1 MNNDIKRPQGM
12 SQLDYLWL
20 NFGGRRIE
28 NEAST
33 TPQEDVLLTEKALT
47 KLIQKSTN
55 GGITS
60 LLFDNDPLD
69 STMTRLTGQTSDG
82 SIITVVKMP
91 KEVHVV
97 SFVGR
102 KATQAD
108 VDNGFKFPVGS
119 KVLAIT
125 LSNEEELLVSLD
137 ELNLVISGGETD
149 TIINEVGSTG
159 VVSSNLKL
167 DKGNNTLSVV
177 KLKTSNTGLY
187 ATLDLSQK
195 SSGVVLSKEQDGL
208 FAQIPLGTTGYNIK
222 FQNLTLAEYLNIPIK
237 DPGTLYFISDVPYI
251 FLGSRRYGVNV
262 EPGDAPIVSLVYDPE
277 TTTLAYK
284 RSDESDIKLISLGPA
299 SGTANGMMSKEQ
311 YIELETLK
319 NALDGIV
326 NVKDYVGTQVS
337 KAAIKL
343 EWGETVGTTRK
354 LLLKNAL
361 NDILSTVDVD
371 AENYLNFATSKV
383 AEAEDVQAAAAQGV
397 TILEGQQI
405 LILTLTSGD
414 KVYVSLQDLV
424 DVYTGRNTKSI
435 NVSISKSNEISADL
449 NISSEDKMLYVY
461 KDGLGS
467 NLKVVR
473 KPGKVIIYGKTQ
485 TEKDK
490 LSEFIVGDP
499 LTQSIFVKSFTADI
513 YKKYPPRK
521 VDGKEYDQLTNP
533 LIIGEPYLIMSFSL
547 DTGDPSTSFIYND
560 YLSLQPMI
568 NSFVLSPEKGNMLER
583 DENGY
588 LYCSLKWIDVQ

>member
-20 NFGGRRIE
+20 NFGGRRIQ

-47 KLIQKSTN
+47 ELIQKSTKV
-55 GGITS
+55 GITS
-60 LLFDNDPLD
+60 LLFDDDPLD
-69 STMTRLTGQTSDG
+69 STMTRLIGQTSDG

-125 LSNEEELLVSLD
+125 LSNGEELLVSLD

-195 SSGVVLSKEQDGL
+195 NSGVVLSKEQDGL

-222 FQNLTLAEYLNIPIK
+222 FQNLTLAEYLNTPIK

-251 FLGSRRYGVNV
+251 FLGSRRYGVNM

-277 TTTLAYK
+277 TMTLAYK
-284 RSDESDIKLISLGPA
+284 RSDESDIRLISLGPA
-299 SGTANGMMSKEQ
+299 SDIANGMMSKEQ
-311 YIELETLK
+311 YIELRTLK
-319 NALDGIV
+319 TALDGIV

-371 AENYLNFATSKV
+371 TENYLSFATSKV

-397 TILEGQQI
+397 TVTEGQQI

-424 DVYTGRNTKSI
+424 DVYIGRNTKSI

-449 NISSEDKMLYVY
+449 NISSEDKMLHIYR
-461 KDGLGS
+461 DGLKS
-467 NLKVVR
+467 NLQVVR
-473 KPGKVIIYGKTQ
+473 KPGKVVIYGKTQ
-485 TEKDK
+485 TEEDK
-490 LSEFIVGDP
+490 LGEFIVGDP
-499 LTQSIFVKSFTADI
+499 LTQSIFVKSFTADT
-513 YKKYPPRK
+513 YKSYPPRR

-533 LIIGEPYLIMSFSL
+533 LIVGEPYLIMSFSL
-547 DTGDPSTSFIYND
+547 DTGDPSTSFVYND

-568 NSFVLSPEKGNMLER
+568 NSFTLSPEKGNMLER

-588 LYCSLKWIDVQ
+588 LYCSLKWIDV

>member
-47 KLIQKSTN
+47 ELIQKSTK

-60 LLFDNDPLD
+60 LLFDDDPLD
-69 STMTRLTGQTSDG
+69 STMTRLTGQTLDG

-125 LSNEEELLVSLD
+125 LSNGEELLVSLD

-195 SSGVVLSKEQDGL
+195 NSGVVLSKEQDGL

-222 FQNLTLAEYLNIPIK
+222 FQNLTLAEYLNTPIK
-237 DPGTLYFISDVPYI
+237 DPRTLYFISDVPYI
-251 FLGSRRYGVNV
+251 FLGSRRYGVNM

-277 TTTLAYK
+277 TMTLAYK
-284 RSDESDIKLISLGPA
+284 RSDESDIRLISLGPA
-299 SGTANGMMSKEQ
+299 SDIANGMMSKEQ
-311 YIELETLK
+311 YIELRTLK
-319 NALDGIV
+319 TSLDGIV

-371 AENYLNFATSKV
+371 TENYLSFATSKV

-397 TILEGQQI
+397 TVTEGQQI

-424 DVYTGRNTKSI
+424 DVYIGRNTKSI

-449 NISSEDKMLYVY
+449 NISSEDKMLHIYR
-461 KDGLGS
+461 DGLKS
-467 NLKVVR
+467 NLQVVR
-473 KPGKVIIYGKTQ
+473 KPGKVVIYGKTQ
-485 TEKDK
+485 TEEDK
-490 LSEFIVGDP
+490 LGEFIVGDP
-499 LTQSIFVKSFTADI
+499 LTQSIFVKSFTADT
-513 YKKYPPRK
+513 YKSYPPRR

-533 LIIGEPYLIMSFSL
+533 LIVGEPYLIMSFSL
-547 DTGDPSTSFIYND
+547 DTGDPSTSFVYND

-568 NSFVLSPEKGNMLER
+568 NSFTLSPEKGNMLER

-588 LYCSLKWIDVQ
+588 LYCSLKWIDV

>member
-47 KLIQKSTN
+47 ELIQKSTK

-60 LLFDNDPLD
+60 LLFDDDPLD
-69 STMTRLTGQTSDG
+69 STMTRLTGQTLDG

-102 KATQAD
+102 KATQTD

-125 LSNEEELLVSLD
+125 LSNGEELLVSLD

-195 SSGVVLSKEQDGL
+195 NSGVVLSKEQDGL

-222 FQNLTLAEYLNIPIK
+222 FQNLTLAEYLNTPIK

-251 FLGSRRYGVNV
+251 FLGSRRYGVNM

-277 TTTLAYK
+277 TMTLAYK
-284 RSDESDIKLISLGPA
+284 RSDESDIRLISLGPA
-299 SGTANGMMSKEQ
+299 SDISNGMMSKEQ
-311 YIELETLK
+311 YIELRMLK
-319 NALDGIV
+319 TALDGIV
-326 NVKDYVGTQVS
+326 NVKDYVRTQVS

-371 AENYLNFATSKV
+371 TENYLSFATSKV

-397 TILEGQQI
+397 TVTEGQQI

-414 KVYVSLQDLV
+414 KVYVNLQNLV
-424 DVYTGRNTKSI
+424 DVYIGRNTKSI

-449 NISSEDKMLYVY
+449 NISSEDKMLHIYR
-461 KDGLGS
+461 DGLKS
-467 NLKVVR
+467 NLQVVR
-473 KPGKVIIYGKTQ
+473 KPGKVVIYGKTQ
-485 TEKDK
+485 TEEDK
-490 LSEFIVGDP
+490 LGEFIVGDP
-499 LTQSIFVKSFTADI
+499 LTQSIFVKSFTADT
-513 YKKYPPRK
+513 YKSYPPRK

-533 LIIGEPYLIMSFSL
+533 LIVGEPYLIMSFSL
-547 DTGDPSTSFIYND
+547 DTGDPSTSFVYND

-568 NSFVLSPEKGNMLER
+568 NSFTLSPEKGNMLER

-588 LYCSLKWIDVQ
+588 LYCSLKWIDV

>member
-47 KLIQKSTN
+47 KLIQKSTK

-60 LLFDNDPLD
+60 LLFDDDPLD
-69 STMTRLTGQTSDG
+69 STMTRLTGQTLDG

-319 NALDGIV
+319 TALDGIV

-371 AENYLNFATSKV
+371 AENYLNFATSKI
-383 AEAEDVQAAAAQGV
+383 AEAEDIQAAAAQGV
-397 TILEGQQI
+397 TIIEGQQI

-449 NISSEDKMLYVY
+449 NISSEDKMLHVY

-547 DTGDPSTSFIYND
+547 DTGDPSTEFVYND
-560 YLSLQPMI
+560 YLSLQPII

-588 LYCSLKWIDVQ
+588 LYCSLKWIDV